1 MNSTCF
7 KHTRA
12 IPHTHTH
19 RVVVE
24 EILKHLNEK
33 YIPQYIDINFFNKF
47 DNDDDD
53 ARIVVWV
60 GSF

>member
-1 MNSTCF
+1 MV
-7 KHTRA
+7 
-12 IPHTHTH
+12 HTHTH